1 MGHPFP
7 RHAMHYCPLS
17 SHAFKSLFFLKKI
30 GNGWMI
36 LTLADER
43 ILLIGVCSTLYF
55 LVYFL
60 SNTSFSVFPPT
71 LSKYVFLI
79 LRHLNTKERVTSTK
93 LGVFIDSL
101 WACFVVVLNYSFE
114 LKSKLA
120 YIYPHKLTPLLEL
133 PSLVFRHP
141 NFS

>member
-7 RHAMHYCPLS
+7 RHAIHYCPLS

-36 LTLADER
+36 LTLAVADTFNR
-43 ILLIGVCSTLYF
+43 CMQYPIFPCIF
-55 LVYFL
+55 LVENFILCY
-60 SNTSFSVFPPT
+60 
-71 LSKYVFLI
+71 LSKYVFLS

-120 YIYPHKLTPLLEL
+120 YIYPHKLTPLLDL
-133 PSLVFRHP
+133 PSLVFRHLYTIL
-141 NFS
+141 